1 MVCIFYLNYDFEQ
14 DKYILWLVQA
24 YNIIIA
30 CYIENTFVL
39 KVATISLKPQ
49 IFITEYLER
58 KISHANHHAPN
69 TIIPYALMYCANHTI
84 VKL

>member
-1 MVCIFYLNYDFEQ
+1 M
-14 DKYILWLVQA
+14 
-24 YNIIIA
+24 
-30 CYIENTFVL
+30 L

-84 VKL
+84 VTNYNRIQCFYNSSSVIGLNTAITLSKIIQRNF